1 MSQLLFVFK
10 YDIGR
15 LGSRKR
21 FMEAKQCSAVFKP
34 RNFQRE
40 ERVVC
45 GAEISHYMAV
55 GCISARETWL
65 E

>member
-1 MSQLLFVFK
+1 
-10 YDIGR
+10 
-15 LGSRKR
+15 
-21 FMEAKQCSAVFKP
+21 MEAKQCSAVFKP

-40 ERVVC
+40 ERVVF